1 MRRYVLLPKR
11 LESSI
16 SFSPCVLCLT
26 RPAPKLTTRR
36 QLKDLNGTV
45 TLLLAFVRHQ
55 MNAHAPIHALP
66 TELLQL
72 VFFHTLAPPNAFLPF
87 DARGAKADVR
97 AEARRTLA
105 LTHVCRRWRH
115 VALDTGALWTRINAG
130 LDTHAPGMPAG
141 SVPNSNSD
149 SADCAAAFLARS
161 KAASLHVHAP
171 FPASPFLRTALAPH
185 AARIRSLAL
194 TLPAEERST
203 IPLAPASASGEI
215 SALALP
221 FALPNLESLALTTEC
236 DPFDDRRPLL
246 DLHAPCTLFSPSPL
260 SASTSTSPT
269 EGTPDDGDE
278 NDEWEDDGGTPR
290 LRRLLLRNMCWVPRA
305 PLSALTHL
313 FLTEGTSVPLP
324 SLLSFLARCAA
335 LEVLVLADVYVDV
348 AGAHT
353 PLPPA
358 SPEHRVV
365 LPRLRRCTL
374 GISGA
379 LLNMRRV
386 LAHVVFPADATV
398 RVIGSRA
405 FHALSHL
412 TPFPDLPFARALDTL
427 SVDFAPH
434 SHSSCSGPSAV
445 GGRNVG
451 GGIVIRASGPAPP
464 LPLQARVGLEAGV
477 GLQARM
483 GEDRGCCSTSRR
495 TAGRPPSAC

>member
-1 MRRYVLLPKR
+1 MRRYVLLPKL

-115 VALDTGALWTRINAG
+115 VALDTAALWTRINAG
-130 LDTHAPGMPAG
+130 GDTHAPGMPMPAG
-141 SVPNSNSD
+141 SAPNPNSNSD

-203 IPLAPASASGEI
+203 IPLASASGEI
-215 SALALP
+215 NALALP

-246 DLHAPCTLFSPSPL
+246 DLHAPCTLFSPSQP
-260 SASTSTSPT
+260 SASTSTSPIQ
-269 EGTPDDGDE
+269 GTPDDGDE

-290 LRRLLLRNMCWVPRA
+290 LRRLPK
-305 PLSALTHL
+305 
-313 FLTEGTSVPLP
+313 
-324 SLLSFLARCAA
+324 
-335 LEVLVLADVYVDV
+335 
-348 AGAHT
+348 
-353 PLPPA
+353 
-358 SPEHRVV
+358 
-365 LPRLRRCTL
+365 
-374 GISGA
+374 
-379 LLNMRRV
+379 
-386 LAHVVFPADATV
+386 
-398 RVIGSRA
+398 
-405 FHALSHL
+405 
-412 TPFPDLPFARALDTL
+412 
-427 SVDFAPH
+427 
-434 SHSSCSGPSAV
+434 
-445 GGRNVG
+445 
-451 GGIVIRASGPAPP
+451 PAPENR
-464 LPLQARVGLEAGV
+464 QAR
-477 GLQARM
+477 R
-483 GEDRGCCSTSRR
+483 
-495 TAGRPPSAC
+495 